1 MNAVPGIL
9 ERRKFAELLHWVTGP
24 ASVAINSCELIVDPA
39 KAYRTVSRKFEEK
52 WGMHEVASMEQVK
65 KLTSSKMIRN
75 NDLKGTR
82 DLVWEIEKVLAH
94 TRLTGDLLYM
104 SSPLALHKI
113 MENWLPYV
121 FQQA

>member
-1 MNAVPGIL
+1 M
-9 ERRKFAELLHWVTGP
+9 
-24 ASVAINSCELIVDPA
+24 AINSCDLIVNPA
-39 KAYRTVSRKFEEK
+39 KAYRTASRKFEEK

-65 KLTSSKMIRN
+65 KLTSGKMIGN

-94 TRLTGDLLYM
+94 TRLTGDLLYI
-104 SSPLALHKI
+104 SSPLHKI